1 MHCIDVFMKWL
12 YTIFFVLL
20 TSLSARGQVL
30 PAEKIYFSSNRNQYE
45 FPDSITVEGRVMRVD
60 SDTTM
65 APYSDYVYVELF
77 DSNDSLKVR
86 QKLVTDP
93 KGEFMTRMAVSMEW
107 PDGVYYLRS
116 YSKVMANFAE
126 ETLPIFPVEIGRPRR
141 VLEPESDLFCYFYP
155 EGGRLVDGAPQNLG
169 VLFKDQNGQPVR
181 LKYALMRQPRDTL
194 AVQTSTDRGWQV
206 LQVNPR
212 PGESYYLSA
221 NFRGKPYT
229 LLLPERENMPVLQSY
244 INRRRLHLKV
254 LNPDR
259 RISHGQI
266 YIYHQQLGLLKL
278 NYRKKDFVMYLN
290 RAPEGLI
297 TVMLADNDG
306 NILSQN
312 SHWYETRELKAGLSS
327 RSLSAG
333 SEIPF
338 EWSSPLDSTASVFV
352 RFIPDQA
359 REEFPY
365 LAGVE
370 SMLKYE
376 SDLNSPEYFPLRGSS
391 ASDSRKETAGWL
403 YSSQFKRINVP
414 EAVSIGLTYVKDKE
428 KAMRLDGKATTRH
441 GKALS
446 NGSIL
451 AYRKSDGQVYNL
463 DMDEKGE
470 FRMPVD
476 NFGEDEQFFIEAFDR
491 KGRSGY
497 YNYDFLNDSLPP
509 IRNWNRIERSQN
521 PGYEVFVNGQ
531 MGSFGLNRINRLP
544 EVVVKG
550 KVERRDP
557 AAEKKF
563 YGSRYIT
570 EEVMNERRFVDFPH
584 LIRYFH
590 SHLRLVE
597 LQRDD
602 PMDTSDRNGSSG
614 RSDLV
619 EGYVL
624 VSSRGS
630 SVLDP
635 KKAEVKILLDGSPVS
650 TDFAMNMDMDII
662 GTAEY
667 LTPAEALA
675 YTPNAI
681 AGALMLTTRNYRP
694 EEVRSKG
701 VVYTPPM
708 GLSNL
713 DIVRRNRFLAPVQPG
728 SYHMLVDVIS
738 EQLGFHSYDFQIE
751 VVQ

>member
-1 MHCIDVFMKWL
+1 MKWL

-30 PAEKIYFSSNRNQYE
+30 PAEKVYFSADRSQYE
-45 FPDSITVEGRVMRVD
+45 FPDSIIIEGRLMRVD

-77 DSNDSLKVR
+77 DSSDSLKVR
-86 QKLVTDP
+86 QKLVVDR
-93 KGEFMTRMAVSMEW
+93 KGEFMTRIHVGMDW

-116 YSKVMANFAE
+116 FSKVMANFAE

-169 VLFKDQNGQPVR
+169 VLFKDQNGQPVQ
-181 LKYALMRQPRDTL
+181 LKYALIRHPHDTL
-194 AVQTSTDRGWQV
+194 AVQTSTSRGWQV
-206 LQVNPR
+206 LQVNPQK
-212 PGESYYLSA
+212 GESYFLSA
-221 NFRGKPYT
+221 SFRGKPYT
-229 LLLPERENMPVLQSY
+229 LLLPERENRPVLQSY
-244 INRRRLHLKV
+244 INRRQLHLKV

-259 RISHGQI
+259 SISRGQI

-290 RAPEGLI
+290 RAPEGLV

-306 NILSQN
+306 NIISQN
-312 SHWYETRELKAGLSS
+312 SHWYETRGLKASLSS
-327 RSLSAG
+327 RSLSR
-333 SEIPF
+333 STEIPI

-352 RFIPDQA
+352 RFIPKKA
-359 REEFPY
+359 REEFPF
-365 LAGVE
+365 LPGVE

-376 SDLNSPEYFPLRGSS
+376 SDLNSAEYFPLRGTPP
-391 ASDSRKETAGWL
+391 SDSRKEIAGWL

-414 EAVSIGLTYVKDKE
+414 EAVNIGLTYVKDKE
-428 KAMRLDGKATTRH
+428 KAMHLDGKATTKS

-446 NGSIL
+446 NGSVL

-463 DMDEKGE
+463 EMDARGE
-470 FRMPVD
+470 FSMPVD

-521 PGYEVFVNGQ
+521 PGYEVFINGQ
-531 MGSFGLNRINRLP
+531 MGSFGLNRINKLP

-557 AAEKKF
+557 QAEKKF
-563 YGSRYIT
+563 YGARYLT
-570 EEVMNERRFVDFPH
+570 EEAMKERHFVDFAH
-584 LIRYFH
+584 MIRYFH
-590 SHLRLVE
+590 SHLQLVE
-597 LQRDD
+597 LQRDESMDD
-602 PMDTSDRNGSSG
+602 PGRSGQGG

-624 VSSRGS
+624 VSSRGR

-635 KKAEVKILLDGSPVS
+635 KKAEVKILLDGSPI
-650 TDFAMNMDMDII
+650 TTEFAMNMDMDII

-681 AGALMLTTRNYRP
+681 SGALMLTTRNYRP

-713 DIVRRNRFLAPVQPG
+713 DVARRNRLITPSQPG
-728 SYHMLVDVIS
+728 EYHMLVDVIS
-738 EQLGFHSYDFQIE
+738 EQLGFHSYDFQVE